1 MGHTLGKGAYGKV
14 YKGKLKLN
22 PDLRIE
28 VSKKF
33 WIVTL
38 PQSVTVSQYFEM
50 IPSEKLVGRLRWR
63 RAREAPA
70 PKTWKGRLA
79 FSWNFQ
85 RGKFTK
91 LFLFRCDP
99 NFQAL
104 KHCEL
109 DGSVLAN
116 WGRYAPN
123 AVVGALWG
131 DHSFWLRPVKNLN
144 SSFSKFSGKPGEA
157 ASEEQG
163 QFFTHGYKTFEGK
176 VYSFHW
182 HQLSSKILAIDSNIF
197 FCHIW
202 SKFWISFIFCY
213 P

>member
-1 MGHTLGKGAYGKV
+1 MFTFSPEPTPSTRRRHKNKSFKYRHTNIFPLDLLDLGHTLGKGAYGKV

-28 VSKKF
+28 VHRKF
-33 WIVTL
+33 WVITL
-38 PQSVTVSQYFEM
+38 PQSVTVSQYFET

-85 RGKFTK
+85 RGKLTK
-91 LFLFRCDP
+91 KNWGCNQ

-104 KHCEL
+104 EHCEL

-116 WGRYAPN
+116 WGRYAPITF
-123 AVVGALWG
+123 VGALWG
-131 DHSFWLRPVKNLN
+131 DHSF
-144 SSFSKFSGKPGEA
+144 
-157 ASEEQG
+157 
-163 QFFTHGYKTFEGK
+163 
-176 VYSFHW
+176 
-182 HQLSSKILAIDSNIF
+182 
-197 FCHIW
+197 
-202 SKFWISFIFCY
+202 
-213 P
+213 

>member
-1 MGHTLGKGAYGKV
+1 MFTFSPEPTPSTRRRHKNKSFKYRHTNIFPLDLLDMGHTLGKGAYGKV
-14 YKGKLKLN
+14 YKGKLRLN
-22 PDLRIE
+22 QDLRIE

-38 PQSVTVSQYFEM
+38 TLTYCEM

-85 RGKFTK
+85 QGKLTK
-91 LFLFRCDP
+91 NCGCDR

-104 KHCEL
+104 EHCEL
-109 DGSVLAN
+109 DGSLPAN

-123 AVVGALWG
+123 ALVGTLWG
-131 DHSFWLRPVKNLN
+131 NSF
-144 SSFSKFSGKPGEA
+144 
-157 ASEEQG
+157 
-163 QFFTHGYKTFEGK
+163 
-176 VYSFHW
+176 
-182 HQLSSKILAIDSNIF
+182 
-197 FCHIW
+197 
-202 SKFWISFIFCY
+202 
-213 P
+213 